1 MYASPAANAKRGRD
15 ERNTYAHAFTTSQT
29 RPHDVGYRG
38 RDRDRHLH
46 ERRLHRRRE
55 VEEAPH
61 HHKPA
66 KSSLAGK
73 WSGSYSG
80 AFSGTFTL
88 KWKQSGSKLTGS
100 IRLSKPHGTHS
111 CTGRVHDGHITF
123 GAVSAG
129 ATYKGSVS
137 GSSMSGTYK
146 TPKGGG
152 SWSAHKIS

>member
-1 MYASPAANAKRGRD
+1 MHTHSLR
-15 ERNTYAHAFTTSQT
+15 
-29 RPHDVGYRG
+29 
-38 RDRDRHLH
+38 
-46 ERRLHRRRE
+46 RRLGLTTLVMSVVIATAICTSGSSIAAAKSKKH
-55 VEEAPH
+55 H

-66 KSSLAGK
+66 ETSLAGK

-88 KWKQSGSKLTGS
+88 KWRQSGSKLTGS
-100 IRLSKPHGTHS
+100 IRLSKPHGTYS
-111 CTGRVHDGHITF
+111 CTGRVHNGHITF
-123 GAVSAG
+123 GAVGAG

-152 SWSAHKIS
+152 SWSAHKVS